1 MFNAKILVARN
12 QDIKKLL
19 NEYNKCNLN
28 PSKCAVQICQKPKC
42 PLLCDPFDQPD
53 RRTDRATNPLPPSP
67 YLRARSPRLK
77 STRFHVD
84 GGGREGHCH
93 CSAGARDT
101 RMPGADGRT
110 AYRQLRQ
117 DNLGVETL
125 AANLFDLKASRVSES
140 GFTYI
145 LRLTSKES
153 KRMRYTSLP
162 SPNLNKILCRRP
174 EH

>member
-1 MFNAKILVARN
+1 MRFKSVKSLSALSSAILLTN
-12 QDIKKLL
+12 QTDGPT
-19 NEYNKCNLN
+19 ERPT
-28 PSKCAVQICQKPKC
+28 PS
-42 PLLCDPFDQPD
+42 
-53 RRTDRATNPLPPSP
+53 PLPLTCALARPASSQP
-67 YLRARSPRLK
+67 GFTSTAEGGPLPLR
-77 STRFHVD
+77 
-84 GGGREGHCH
+84 
-93 CSAGARDT
+93 SAGARDT
-101 RMPGADGRT
+101 RMPGAGGRT

-153 KRMRYTSLP
+153 KRMRNTSPP
-162 SPNLNKILCRRP
+162 SPNLKKILCRRP

>member
-84 GGGREGHCH
+84 GGGRATTTQRR
-93 CSAGARDT
+93 SARYAYAGC
-101 RMPGADGRT
+101 GRT
-110 AYRQLRQ
+110 DRAQAAPTGQL
-117 DNLGVETL
+117 G
-125 AANLFDLKASRVSES
+125 S
-140 GFTYI
+140 
-145 LRLTSKES
+145 
-153 KRMRYTSLP
+153 
-162 SPNLNKILCRRP
+162 
-174 EH
+174 

>member
-19 NEYNKCNLN
+19 NKCNKCNLN

-42 PLLCDPFDQPD
+42 LLLCDPFDQPD

-67 YLRARSPRLK
+67 YLRARSPQVNPVSR
-77 STRFHVD
+77 RRR
-84 GGGREGHCH
+84 REGGPLPLR
-93 CSAGARDT
+93 SAGARDT

-117 DNLGVETL
+117 DDLGVETL

-153 KRMRYTSLP
+153 KRMRNTS
-162 SPNLNKILCRRP
+162 SP
-174 EH
+174 

>member
-93 CSAGARDT
+93 YAAQEREIRVCRV
-101 RMPGADGRT
+101 RADGPRT
-110 AYRQLRQ
+110 GSSDRTTW
-117 DNLGVETL
+117 E
-125 AANLFDLKASRVSES
+125 LKHWLQ
-140 GFTYI
+140 I
-145 LRLTSKES
+145 CL
-153 KRMRYTSLP
+153 
-162 SPNLNKILCRRP
+162 I
-174 EH
+174 